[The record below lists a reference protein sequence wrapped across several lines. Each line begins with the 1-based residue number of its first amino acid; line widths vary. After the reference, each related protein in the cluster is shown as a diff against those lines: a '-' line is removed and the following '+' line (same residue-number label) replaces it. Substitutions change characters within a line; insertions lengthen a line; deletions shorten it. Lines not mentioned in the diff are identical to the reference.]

1 MPDSATLGPQM
12 VPSDQASV
20 EADRMDIVEDGPYI
34 KQRNT
39 LVPPPI
45 VNEQQP
51 QVELF
56 LPDTCQLYSSYR
68 SLQQDVLVSTSG
80 QHINMTTPDY
90 YPATMTSLD
99 KVLFQSELR
108 SVSVKH

>member
-80 QHINMTTPDY
+80 QHINMTTPY
-90 YPATMTSLD
+90 CQPPSVISLD
-99 KVLFQSELR
+99 EVR
-108 SVSVKH
+108 SPF